1 MGNLMSN
8 TSSMASVQDVLK
20 CLHKHGV
27 QGTSARMEVVNML
40 DHKQVNT
47 NYWYS
52 PESIV
57 KQLTDTIKIYLT
69 TGVWGE
75 VSKEK
80 KATMSKLKFELNKA
94 EDRVVIY
101 LADEVIGH
109 IFWCNDAYNLCWE
122 AHNAKNPEQQFDT
135 WKFYGHFDLSTLMK
149 KITAVVEAIS
159 NGDCKVMSVCEN
171 MEPLDMNANRL
182 KTEEQKIHWLENE
195 IKDLEYVLS
204 SDCINRNLKLN
215 QLQMYRELLSI
226 KLYTSRSNDFL
237 AKLEEKEL
245 RIKEMQDAAADI
257 GLKWHDYDAGED
269 AWEDKHTGKWA
280 RKFNMRNLMKISKII
295 EELTEL
301 KEYIG
306 DKDLESCVANDTT
319 DGVNVMY
326 LNDEGGWTSTSLEG
340 EKAKAELKATIGDQ

>member
-1 MGNLMSN
+1 M
-8 TSSMASVQDVLK
+8 TSVQDVLK

-27 QGTSARMEVVNML
+27 QGNAARMEVVNML

-52 PESIV
+52 PESIT
-57 KQLTDTIKIYLT
+57 KLLTDTIKIHLT

-75 VSKEK
+75 VSEEK

-109 IFWCNDAYNLCWE
+109 IFWCNDTYNLCWE
-122 AHNAKNPEQQFDT
+122 AHNTKNPEQQFET
-135 WKFYGHFDLSTLMK
+135 WKFSGHFALAALLK

-159 NGDCKVMSVCEN
+159 NGDRKVMSVDEN
-171 MEPLDMNANRL
+171 METLDMNANRL
-182 KTEEQKIHWLENE
+182 QTEERKIQWLENE

-226 KLYTSRSNDFL
+226 KKGTSRANAVNKIKDNLCRDVAEFRKDFGTDL
-237 AKLEEKEL
+237 TVDEKLSIKAL
-245 RIKEMQDAAADI
+245 TCLDINFLKEM
-257 GLKWHDYDAGED
+257 
-269 AWEDKHTGKWA
+269 
-280 RKFNMRNLMKISKII
+280 
-295 EELTEL
+295 
-301 KEYIG
+301 
-306 DKDLESCVANDTT
+306 
-319 DGVNVMY
+319 
-326 LNDEGGWTSTSLEG
+326 DEI
-340 EKAKAELKATIGDQ
+340 AKG

>member
-1 MGNLMSN
+1 M
-8 TSSMASVQDVLK
+8 TSVQDVLK

-27 QGTSARMEVVNML
+27 QGNAARMEVVNML

-52 PESIV
+52 PESIT
-57 KQLTDTIKIYLT
+57 KLLTDTIKIYLT

-75 VSKEK
+75 VSEEK

-109 IFWCNDAYNLCWE
+109 IFWCNDTYNLCWE
-122 AHNAKNPEQQFDT
+122 AHNTKNPEQQFET
-135 WKFYGHFDLSTLMK
+135 WKFSGHFDLATLVK

-159 NGDCKVMSVCEN
+159 NGDCKLMSVGEN
-171 MEPLDMNANRL
+171 METLDMNANRL
-182 KTEEQKIHWLENE
+182 QTEERKIQWLENE

-204 SDCINRNLKLN
+204 SDCMNRNLKLC

-226 KLYTSRSNDFL
+226 KMSTSGSNDVL
-237 AKLEEKEL
+237 AKLEEQER
-245 RIKEMQDAAADI
+245 RIKEMKDAAADI

-269 AWEDKHTGKWA
+269 AWEDKHNGKWA
-280 RKFNMRNLMKISKII
+280 KIQQEKP
-295 EELTEL
+295 
-301 KEYIG
+301 Y
-306 DKDLESCVANDTT
+306 AN
-319 DGVNVMY
+319 
-326 LNDEGGWTSTSLEG
+326 
-340 EKAKAELKATIGDQ
+340 Q